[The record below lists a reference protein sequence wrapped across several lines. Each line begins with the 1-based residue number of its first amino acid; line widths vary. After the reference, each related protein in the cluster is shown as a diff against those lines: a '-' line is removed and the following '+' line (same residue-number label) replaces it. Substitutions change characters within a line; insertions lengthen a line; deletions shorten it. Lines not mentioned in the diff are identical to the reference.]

1 MKYGSLYTPNSWI
14 EFLYSAFVSFSDY
27 AHSFLFDYND
37 YVFMLF
43 VLRWNDTFF
52 SLYEVYIPRKEE
64 INNPE
69 TNDLRK
75 LTLNTLQQ
83 TTNQWLKC
91 HQLICL
97 TSDDILPRCNK
108 CYQLRNLFLRICLSS
123 ACHTDGNYVSL
134 TC

>member
-52 SLYEVYIPRKEE
+52 HYMKSTSQEKK
-64 INNPE
+64 
-69 TNDLRK
+69 K
-75 LTLNTLQQ
+75 LITPKQMI
-83 TTNQWLKC
+83 WE
-91 HQLICL
+91 
-97 TSDDILPRCNK
+97 S
-108 CYQLRNLFLRICLSS
+108 
-123 ACHTDGNYVSL
+123 
-134 TC
+134 